1 LALLIVLPPT
11 HAEETGKEVGRMTEV
26 TSQVPG
32 EGLVITDRTRLIT
45 RSIAHGAGSAAAGD
59 A

>member
-1 LALLIVLPPT
+1 
-11 HAEETGKEVGRMTEV
+11 VGRMTEV

-32 EGLVITDRTRLIT
+32 EGRVITDGTRLIT
-45 RSIAHGAGSAAAGD
+45 RPIAHGAGSAAAGD